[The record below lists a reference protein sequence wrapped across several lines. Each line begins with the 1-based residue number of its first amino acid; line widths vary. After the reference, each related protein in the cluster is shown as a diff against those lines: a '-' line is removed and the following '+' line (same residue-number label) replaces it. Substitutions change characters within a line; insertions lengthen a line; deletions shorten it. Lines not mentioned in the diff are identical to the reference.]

1 MKIRCPWAKND
12 PLIIDYHDKEW
23 GVPIHD
29 DRLLF
34 EFLILESAQAGLRWQ
49 LILNKRNNYR
59 KAFDNFQIKKV
70 AAYDEQ
76 EIEELLSNPG
86 IIRNKLKILSTVEN
100 ARAVLEIQR
109 EFGSFNS
116 YIWQFVDGEPIQN
129 KWKTLADVPSST
141 LESENMS
148 KDLKKKGFK
157 FIGPTIC
164 YGYMQAV
171 GMVNDHLVDCFRHQE
186 IKKLNKSK

>member
-86 IIRNKLKILSTVEN
+86 IIRNKLKIRSTVEN